1 MTENVSDSE
10 LNKMAEIDGES
21 PFSSAVPDPSTLP
34 DHTVEALV
42 FSLELKRH
50 LVSGI
55 ASEATPHEWIDMVQ
69 SFELPII
76 DQSSDRPT
84 GFNSGLQKFRDAL
97 FNFFQPKFAL
107 GGAVSAA
114 LVAGIFF
121 QTQTVLVNAPSSAW
135 TGLYASIDGA
145 PALSKQYDSDF
156 SGSFFVQPSV
166 NVRSNQ
172 NDDEFMLYS
181 ESSYE
186 DLALTVRAM
195 ELEGEEFGRITN
207 DESFVWIAIR
217 GELAGPSA
225 EKSECKLLQV
235 TPSSKETPDFSNSS
249 TFLQYCPNEWSKKIT
264 LLGST

>member
-97 FNFFQPKFAL
+97 FNFFNL
-107 GGAVSAA
+107 
-114 LVAGIFF
+114 
-121 QTQTVLVNAPSSAW
+121 
-135 TGLYASIDGA
+135 
-145 PALSKQYDSDF
+145 
-156 SGSFFVQPSV
+156 
-166 NVRSNQ
+166 
-172 NDDEFMLYS
+172 
-181 ESSYE
+181 
-186 DLALTVRAM
+186 
-195 ELEGEEFGRITN
+195 
-207 DESFVWIAIR
+207 
-217 GELAGPSA
+217 
-225 EKSECKLLQV
+225 
-235 TPSSKETPDFSNSS
+235 NSH
-249 TFLQYCPNEWSKKIT
+249 
-264 LLGST
+264 